1 MPASKPSDQNWLY
14 KLWGPL
20 KTKLQDWTEHWTK
33 DRPFCMWSLVLV
45 HRPYAD
51 DAGLPSTPEFSR
63 HCFLP
68 FSSFAVFFFFF
79 CLWHLECS
87 CLLGMREMQEW
98 REVQRLL
105 VTFLKHCTISWEDCR
120 HLLGSL
126 LGFVTIS
133 FIAIV
138 QCKWYFRIQVNLVI
152 PKFLCL
158 EPSLL
163 PDPFCWLDLMESGRV
178 STQSRAETTESVPCK
193 WNPHGHQSL
202 SQS

>member
-1 MPASKPSDQNWLY
+1 MAGSASLQT
-14 KLWGPL
+14 LWPELATQIMRPLAL

-45 HRPYAD
+45 HRPHAD
-51 DAGLPSTPEFSR
+51 EAGLPPTPEFSH

-68 FSSFAVFFFFF
+68 FSSFPVFLSLTFRV
-79 CLWHLECS
+79 CS
-87 CLLGMREMQEW
+87 CLLGMLEMQKW
-98 REVQRLL
+98 REVQRPL
-105 VTFLKHCTISWEDCR
+105 VTFLRHCTISWEDCR

-138 QCKWYFRIQVNLVI
+138 QCKQYFRIQVNLVI

-158 EPSLL
+158 EPRLL
-163 PDPFCWLDLMESGRV
+163 PDPFCWLDLMESGKV
-178 STQSRAETTESVPCK
+178 STQSRAKTTESVRCK
-193 WNPHGHQSL
+193 
-202 SQS
+202 